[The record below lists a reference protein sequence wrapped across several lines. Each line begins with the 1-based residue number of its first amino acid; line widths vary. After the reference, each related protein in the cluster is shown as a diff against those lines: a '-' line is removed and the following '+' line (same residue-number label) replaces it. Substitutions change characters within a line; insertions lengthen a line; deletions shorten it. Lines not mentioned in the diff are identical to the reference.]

1 MIPFSQIYTGTV
13 VHKRLRPKQHALSYG
28 VFSLLLDLDHI
39 DETAAGSRLFSRN
52 RFNILSFYD
61 SDHGPGDGTRADVHA
76 RELFAAAGVETTGL
90 QLLMLAYP
98 RVLGYVFN
106 PISVYYAMLPSGG
119 LAGLIYEVNNTWGER
134 RSYVVHAG
142 DGQGRL
148 YGQSARKELHVS
160 PFAAATGKY
169 GFRVTVPA
177 EDLLVGVQLSD
188 LDGALLKTHFKGQ
201 AAGWSDRR
209 LAGLLF
215 RFPLLTLKIISAIH
229 VEALKLWLK
238 GVPLSRGQSNPGY
251 SISYVPRSA
260 QSLKNESAYNV

>member
-1 MIPFSQIYTGTV
+1 MMPVSQIFTGTV
-13 VHKRLRPKQHALSYG
+13 VHKRLRPREHALSYG

-39 DETAAGSRLFSRN
+39 DATATASRLFSRN
-52 RFNILSFYD
+52 RFNVLSFYD

-76 RELFAAAGVETTGL
+76 RELFAAAGVGTAGL
-90 QLLMLAYP
+90 QILLLAYP

-106 PISVYYAMLPSGG
+106 PISVYYAVTQEGG

-142 DGQGRL
+142 EGQGRL

-177 EDLLVGVQLSD
+177 DDLLVGVQLSD
-188 LDGALLKTHFKGQ
+188 PDGALLKTHFKGV
-201 AAGWSDRR
+201 AEGWSDRR

-229 VEALKLWLK
+229 VEALKLWWK
-238 GVPLSRGQSNPGY
+238 GVPLSRGHSKPGY
-251 SISYVPRSA
+251 SISYVPNSTP
-260 QSLKNESAYNV
+260 SLKNGTAYNV

>member
-1 MIPFSQIYTGTV
+1 MIPVSQIYTGRV
-13 VHKRLRPKQHALSYG
+13 VHKRLRPKEHALSYG
-28 VFSLLLDLDHI
+28 VFSLLLDLEQI
-39 DETAAGSRLFSRN
+39 DGTANASRLFSRN

-61 SDHGPGDGTRADVHA
+61 SDHGPGDGTRAEVHA
-76 RELFAAAGVETTGL
+76 RELFAAAGVDTNGL
-90 QLLMLAYP
+90 QLLLLAYP

-106 PISVYYAMLPSGG
+106 PISVYYAVTPAGG

-134 RSYVVHAG
+134 CSYVVHAG
-142 DGQGRL
+142 DGHGRL

-177 EDLLVGVQLSD
+177 DDLLVGVQLSD
-188 LDGALLKTHFKGQ
+188 PDGALLKTHFKGK
-201 AAGWSDRR
+201 AEGWSDSR

-229 VEALKLWLK
+229 IEALKLWLK
-238 GVPLSRGQSNPGY
+238 GVPLSRGQSKPGY
-251 SISYVPRSA
+251 SISYVPNSTH
-260 QSLKNESAYNV
+260 SLKNGSAYNV